1 MAGRP
6 TGRGPGRVERWQRL
20 GVEDRIS
27 VRTGMEGVIPVSGP
41 PREPSAHDPA
51 VEESR
56 LEQLITEAQ
65 TALPVE
71 LPVLADRC
79 ASALGLGTAL
89 IYLADLQQRLLVPLD
104 EALEPLSVDHSSAGW
119 AYRTVSARVDDAGDG
134 LIVWMPL
141 VDGAERLG
149 VLAVRAASLDGPLMG
164 RSRMLAHLFAMLITS
179 KRTYSDWLA
188 ARTRTAPMRLPA
200 EMLRAFLPPRTIGSS
215 RCVST
220 AVLEPA
226 YDIAGDAFDHSVV
239 KNVLHTMILD
249 GMGHDLI
256 AGLTTSVAMAAARN
270 TRRGGGELADIVGS
284 VDQALA
290 QWLPDHFCTGVLC
303 RLDAETGV
311 LHWVNCGHPPPL
323 LIRDERVLSG
333 ALDSAPQPPLGLVG
347 PLAPAARQIHETKLE
362 PGDCVLL
369 YTDGVVEARDAHG
382 AEFGLD
388 RFTEFIIHSNAAG
401 QRPAEV
407 LRLLI
412 HAILDYQRNQLRDD
426 ATILLFEW
434 RPWSQ

>member
-1 MAGRP
+1 MILVSDTPHAFP
-6 TGRGPGRVERWQRL
+6 GPDTAID
-20 GVEDRIS
+20 EDRL
-27 VRTGMEGVIPVSGP
+27 
-41 PREPSAHDPA
+41 
-51 VEESR
+51 EE
-56 LEQLITEAQ
+56 LIVEAQ

-71 LPVLADRC
+71 LPALAIRC
-79 ASALGLGTAL
+79 ALALGLDSAL
-89 IYLADLQQRLLVPLD
+89 IYLVDLQQQLLIPLD
-104 EALEPLSVDHSSAGW
+104 EALEPLPVDLSAAGW
-119 AYRTVSARVDDAGDG
+119 AYRTVSPRVAEDDDG
-134 LIVWMPL
+134 SILWVPL

-149 VLAVRAASLDGPLMG
+149 VLAVRAAALDETRMR
-164 RSRMLAHLFAMLITS
+164 RSRVLAHLFAMLITS
-179 KRTYSDWLA
+179 KRAYSDWLA
-188 ARTRTAPMRLPA
+188 ARTRTATMRLPA

-226 YDIAGDAFDHSVV
+226 YDVAGDAFDHSVV
-239 KNVLHTMILD
+239 KNILHTMILD
-249 GMGHDLI
+249 AMGHDLT

-270 TRRGGGELADIVGS
+270 ARRGGADLADVVGS
-284 VDQALA
+284 VDRALA

-311 LHWVNCGHPPPL
+311 LRWVNCGHPPPL
-323 LIRDERVLSG
+323 LIRAERVLAG
-333 ALDSAPQPPLGLVG
+333 ALDSPPQPPIGLAG
-347 PLAPAARQIHETKLE
+347 SLAPAARQVHEATLE

-369 YTDGVVEARDAHG
+369 YTDGVVEARDADG

-388 RFTEFIIHSNAAG
+388 RFTDFIIRFSSAG

-426 ATILLFEW
+426 VTILLFEW
-434 RPWSQ
+434 SPQRR

>member
-1 MAGRP
+1 MSDPSHAP
-6 TGRGPGRVERWQRL
+6 AHPGL
-20 GVEDRIS
+20 
-27 VRTGMEGVIPVSGP
+27 
-41 PREPSAHDPA
+41 A
-51 VEESR
+51 VDENR

-71 LPVLADRC
+71 LPALADQC

-89 IYLADLQQRLLVPLD
+89 IYLVDLQQRLLIPLG

-119 AYRTVSARVDDAGDG
+119 AYRTVSPRVVDADEG

-149 VLAVRAASLDGPLMG
+149 VLAVRTASLDGVLMR
-164 RSRMLAHLFAMLITS
+164 RSRMLACLSAMMISS
-179 KRTYSDWLA
+179 KRAYSDWLA
-188 ARTRTAPMRLPA
+188 ARTRTATMGLPA
-200 EMLRAFLPPRTIGSS
+200 EMLRTFLPPRTIGSS

-226 YDIAGDAFDHSVV
+226 YGIAGDAFDHSVA
-239 KNVLHTMILD
+239 KNELHTMILD
-249 GMGHDLI
+249 GMGHNLI

-270 TRRGGGELADIVGS
+270 ARRGGGDLADVVGS

-303 RLDAETGV
+303 RLYAETGV

-323 LIRDERVLSG
+323 LVRDERVLAG
-333 ALDSAPQPPLGLVG
+333 ALDSPPQPPIGLAG
-347 PLAPAARQIHETKLE
+347 PLAPATRQVHETKLE

-369 YTDGVVEARDAHG
+369 YTDGVVEARDADG

-388 RFTEFIIHSNAAG
+388 RFTDFIIRSNAAG
-401 QRPAEV
+401 ERPAEV

-412 HAILDYQRNQLRDD
+412 HAILDYQRNRLRDD

-434 RPWSQ
+434 RPQPQ

>member
-1 MAGRP
+1 M
-6 TGRGPGRVERWQRL
+6 
-20 GVEDRIS
+20 
-27 VRTGMEGVIPVSGP
+27 IPVSDP
-41 PREPSAHDPA
+41 PHVSAGSDTA
-51 VEESR
+51 VDEHR
-56 LEQLITEAQ
+56 LEELIIEAQ
-65 TALPVE
+65 TALPFE
-71 LPVLADRC
+71 LVGLANRC
-79 ASALGLGTAL
+79 AAALGLDAAL
-89 IYLADLQQRLLVPLD
+89 IYLIDLQQRLLVPLD
-104 EALEPLSVDHSSAGW
+104 EALEPLPVDRSPAGW
-119 AYRTVSARVDDAGDG
+119 AYRRVSPQVAADNGGV
-134 LIVWMPL
+134 IVWMPL

-149 VLAVRAASLDGPLMG
+149 VLAVRTAALNGARMR

-188 ARTRTAPMRLPA
+188 SLARTSTMGLPA
-200 EMLRAFLPPRTIGSS
+200 EMLRAFLPPHTVGSS

-226 YDIAGDAFDHSVV
+226 YDVAGDAFEHSVI

-249 GMGHDLI
+249 SMGHDLT

-270 TRRGGGELADIVGS
+270 ARRAGGALAGIVGS

-290 QWLPDHFCTGVLC
+290 HWLPDHFCTGVLC

-323 LIRDERVLSG
+323 LIRAERVLHG
-333 ALDSAPQPPLGLVG
+333 ALDSPPQPPIGLVG
-347 PLAPAARQIHETKLE
+347 QLAPAARQVHETTLE
-362 PGDCVLL
+362 PGDRVLL
-369 YTDGVVEARDAHG
+369 YTDGVVEARDTEG

-388 RFTEFIIHSNAAG
+388 QFTDFIIRSSAAG

-412 HAILDYQRNQLRDD
+412 HALLDHQRNQLRDD

-434 RPWSQ
+434 HPHDR

>member
-1 MAGRP
+1 MSDTARASSDP
-6 TGRGPGRVERWQRL
+6 DTIVDENRL
-20 GVEDRIS
+20 DELIS
-27 VRTGMEGVIPVSGP
+27 
-41 PREPSAHDPA
+41 
-51 VEESR
+51 
-56 LEQLITEAQ
+56 EAQ

-71 LPVLADRC
+71 LPALANRC
-79 ASALGLGTAL
+79 ARALGLDTASV
-89 IYLADLQQRLLVPLD
+89 YLVDLQQRLLIPLD
-104 EALEPLSVDHSSAGW
+104 EAQESLPVDHSSAGW
-119 AYRTVSARVDDAGDG
+119 AYRTVSVQVVGAEDG
-134 LIVWMPL
+134 LLLWMPL

-149 VLAVRAASLDGPLMG
+149 VLAVRTASLDGVRMR
-164 RSRMLAHLFAMLITS
+164 RSRMLAHVFAMLITS
-179 KRTYSDWLA
+179 KRAYSDWLA
-188 ARTRTAPMRLPA
+188 ARTRTATMAMPA

-226 YDIAGDAFDHSVV
+226 YDVAGDAFDHSVV
-239 KNVLHTMILD
+239 KNILHTMILD
-249 GMGHDLI
+249 AMGHDLT

-270 TRRGGGELADIVGS
+270 ARRGGADLADVVDS
-284 VDQALA
+284 VDHALA
-290 QWLPDHFCTGVLC
+290 RWLPDHFCTGVLC

-311 LHWVNCGHPPPL
+311 LRWVNCGHPPPL
-323 LIRDERVLSG
+323 LIRARRVLG
-333 ALDSAPQPPLGLVG
+333 RALESPPQPPIGLAG
-347 PLAPAARQIHETKLE
+347 PLAPAARQIHETTLE

-369 YTDGVVEARDAHG
+369 YTDGVVEARDADG

-388 RFTEFIIHSNAAG
+388 RFTDFIIRSSSAG

-434 RPWSQ
+434 SPQLR

>member
-1 MAGRP
+1 MP
-6 TGRGPGRVERWQRL
+6 
-20 GVEDRIS
+20 
-27 VRTGMEGVIPVSGP
+27 
-41 PREPSAHDPA
+41 DPA
-51 VEESR
+51 HATAGPAPGVDENL
-56 LEQLITEAQ
+56 LEQLIAEAQ
-65 TALPVE
+65 TALPVD
-71 LPVLADRC
+71 LPALADRC
-79 ASALGLGTAL
+79 ASALGMGAAL
-89 IYLADLQQRLLVPLD
+89 VYLADLQQRILVPLD
-104 EALEPLSVDHSSAGW
+104 EALEALPVEGSSAGW
-119 AYRTVSARVDDAGDG
+119 AYRTVSPRVVDAADD

-149 VLAVRAASLDGPLMG
+149 VLGVRTASLDGQLMR
-164 RSRMLAHLFAMLITS
+164 RSRMLAHLFAMLLTS
-179 KRTYSDWLA
+179 KRAYSDWLA
-188 ARTRTAPMRLPA
+188 ARTRSAPMRLPA
-200 EMLRAFLPPRTIGSS
+200 EMLRAFLPPRTIGST

-239 KNVLHTMILD
+239 KNLLHTMILD

-270 TRRGGGELADIVGS
+270 ARRGGGDLADVVGS

-311 LHWVNCGHPPPL
+311 LRWVNCGHPPPL
-323 LIRDERVLSG
+323 LIRDERVLAG
-333 ALDSAPQPPLGLVG
+333 ALDSPPQPPIGLAG
-347 PLAPAARQIHETKLE
+347 PLAPEARRVHGTKLE

-369 YTDGVVEARDAHG
+369 YTDGVVEARDADG

-388 RFTEFIIHSNAAG
+388 RFTDFIIRSNAAG

-412 HAILDYQRNQLRDD
+412 HAVLEYQRNELRDD

-434 RPWSQ
+434 RPQHQ

>member
-1 MAGRP
+1 MSDPPHASAGP
-6 TGRGPGRVERWQRL
+6 DT
-20 GVEDRIS
+20 
-27 VRTGMEGVIPVSGP
+27 
-41 PREPSAHDPA
+41 A
-51 VEESR
+51 VDEHLLEE
-56 LEQLITEAQ
+56 LIIEAQ

-71 LPVLADRC
+71 LSDLANRC
-79 ASALGLGTAL
+79 ASALGLETAL
-89 IYLADLQQRLLVPLD
+89 IYLADLQQRLLIPLD
-104 EALEPLSVDHSSAGW
+104 EALKPLPVDRSSAGW
-119 AYRTVSARVDDAGDG
+119 AYRTVSPRVADADDG

-149 VLAVRAASLDGPLMG
+149 VLAVRTASLDAVRMR

-179 KRTYSDWLA
+179 KRAYSDWLA
-188 ARTRTAPMRLPA
+188 ARTRTTTMQLPA
-200 EMLRAFLPPRTIGSS
+200 EMLRAFLPPRTVGSR

-226 YDIAGDAFDHSVV
+226 YEIAGDAFDHSVV

-249 GMGHDLI
+249 GMGHDLT

-270 TRRGGGELADIVGS
+270 ARRSGGDLADVVGS

-290 QWLPDHFCTGVLC
+290 QWLPDQFCTGLLC
-303 RLDAETGV
+303 RLDAEVG
-311 LHWVNCGHPPPL
+311 LLRWVNCGHPPPL
-323 LIRDERVLSG
+323 LIRGERVLAG
-333 ALDSAPQPPLGLVG
+333 ALDSPPQPPIGLAG
-347 PLAPAARQIHETKLE
+347 TLAPAARQVHETELE

-369 YTDGVVEARDAHG
+369 YTDGVVEARDADG

-388 RFTEFIIHSNAAG
+388 RFTDFIIRSSAAG

-412 HAILDYQRNQLRDD
+412 HAVLDYQRNQLRDD
-426 ATILLFEW
+426 VTILLFEW
-434 RPWSQ
+434 HPQFR

>member
-1 MAGRP
+1 M
-6 TGRGPGRVERWQRL
+6 
-20 GVEDRIS
+20 
-27 VRTGMEGVIPVSGP
+27 PVSDPPHASSGP
-41 PREPSAHDPA
+41 DAAIDEH
-51 VEESR
+51 R
-56 LEQLITEAQ
+56 LEELIIEAQ

-71 LPVLADRC
+71 LPALANRC
-79 ASALGLGTAL
+79 AAALGLETAL
-89 IYLADLQQRLLVPLD
+89 IYLADLQQRLLIPLA
-104 EALEPLSVDHSSAGW
+104 ENLEPLAVEGSSAGW
-119 AYRTVSARVDDAGDG
+119 AYRTLSPRVGDTDDG

-149 VLAVRAASLDGPLMG
+149 VLAVGTASLDGVRMR
-164 RSRMLAHLFAMLITS
+164 RSRMLAHLFAMLVTS
-179 KRTYSDWLA
+179 KRAYSDWLA
-188 ARTRTAPMRLPA
+188 ARTRTAPMGLPA
-200 EMLRAFLPPRTIGSS
+200 EMLRAFLPPRTIGSV

-249 GMGHDLI
+249 AMGHDLT

-270 TRRGGGELADIVGS
+270 ARRGGHDLADVVAS

-290 QWLPDHFCTGVLC
+290 EWLPDQFCTGVLC

-311 LHWVNCGHPPPL
+311 LRWVNCGHPPPL
-323 LIRDERVLSG
+323 LIRAERVLAG
-333 ALDSAPQPPLGLVG
+333 ALDSIPQPPIGLAG
-347 PLAPAARQIHETKLE
+347 PPAQAARKVHETILE

-369 YTDGVVEARDAHG
+369 YTDGVVEARDADG
-382 AEFGLD
+382 TEFGLD
-388 RFTEFIIHSNAAG
+388 RFTDFIIRSSAAG

-434 RPWSQ
+434 RPQYQ

>member
-1 MAGRP
+1 M
-6 TGRGPGRVERWQRL
+6 
-20 GVEDRIS
+20 
-27 VRTGMEGVIPVSGP
+27 IPVSDPPHACSGP
-41 PREPSAHDPA
+41 DTA
-51 VEESR
+51 VDENL
-56 LEQLITEAQ
+56 LEDLIIEAQ

-71 LPVLADRC
+71 LPAPVKRC

-89 IYLADLQQRLLVPLD
+89 IYLVDLQQRLLIPLD
-104 EALEPLSVDHSSAGW
+104 EELDPLPVSRSSGGW
-119 AYRTVSARVDDAGDG
+119 AYRTVSPHVAEADGG

-149 VLAVRAASLDGPLMG
+149 VLEVRTVTLDGTRM
-164 RSRMLAHLFAMLITS
+164 RRTRMLAHLFAMLITS
-179 KRTYSDWLA
+179 KRAYSDWLA
-188 ARTRTAPMRLPA
+188 ARTRTATMRLPA
-200 EMLRAFLPPRTIGSS
+200 EMLRAFLPPPTIGSS

-226 YDIAGDAFDHSVV
+226 YGIAGDAFDHSVV
-239 KNVLHTMILD
+239 KNILHTMILD
-249 GMGHDLI
+249 AMGHDLT

-270 TRRGGGELADIVGS
+270 ARRCGGDLADVVS
-284 VDQALA
+284 AVDQALA

-303 RLDAETGV
+303 RLDAEAGV
-311 LHWVNCGHPPPL
+311 LRRVNCGHPPPL
-323 LIRDERVLSG
+323 LIRAERVLAG
-333 ALDSAPQPPLGLVG
+333 ALDTPPQPPIGLAG
-347 PLAPAARQIHETKLE
+347 ALAPAARQVHETTLE

-369 YTDGVVEARDAHG
+369 YTDGVVEARAADG

-388 RFTEFIIHSNAAG
+388 RFTDFIIRSNAAG

-426 ATILLFEW
+426 VTILLFEW
-434 RPWSQ
+434 RPQYR